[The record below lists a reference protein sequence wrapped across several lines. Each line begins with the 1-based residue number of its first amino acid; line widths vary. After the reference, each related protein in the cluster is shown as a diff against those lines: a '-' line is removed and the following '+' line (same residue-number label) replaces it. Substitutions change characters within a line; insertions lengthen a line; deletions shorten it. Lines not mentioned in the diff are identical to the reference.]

1 MDIIS
6 ALEWLESHTNLEGS
20 DPSKGSAATAA
31 ARAANLPTAGATEG
45 LSLGSMRELMAVL
58 GDPHESFRVIH
69 VTGTNGKG
77 STTRFASALLAGT
90 GLSVGTY
97 TSPNL
102 TRVNERIAYDGVMI
116 SDLDLAR
123 VLTLLSEVEPLLE
136 HRASRF
142 ELLTAAAFAW
152 FAEIGVEVAVVEV
165 GLLGRFDA
173 TNVVTADVAVV
184 TNIGK
189 DHTDGAPG
197 WEQLVASEKAGI
209 IKPDSRVVL
218 GPELDDLRSIFD
230 REPSA
235 ATYQFGREFDL
246 DANLVA
252 VGGRAISLTT
262 PWSQLEDVHLPFHGA
277 HQGENLAMAVMAV
290 EAFFDRPIDGDL
302 VDQALDAVELPG
314 RFEIV
319 GRAPTVVLD
328 GAHNPHGARAA
339 KATLDEEFARLG
351 SWVLVFGMLA
361 GKDPV
366 EMLEAI
372 GAEDFDA
379 VIVTQPRWSRA
390 LPADELAAAATSMG
404 LVVEVVPD
412 VIEAFVRARAVTNDD
427 DLVLVAGSLY
437 LVGELRS
444 AVIATTNQTPD
455 FDD

>member
-1 MDIIS
+1 
-6 ALEWLESHTNLEGS
+6 
-20 DPSKGSAATAA
+20 
-31 ARAANLPTAGATEG
+31 
-45 LSLGSMRELMAVL
+45 
-58 GDPHESFRVIH
+58 
-69 VTGTNGKG
+69 
-77 STTRFASALLAGT
+77 
-90 GLSVGTY
+90 
-97 TSPNL
+97 
-102 TRVNERIAYDGVMI
+102 MI
-116 SDLDLAR
+116 SDIDLAR
-123 VLTLLSEVEPLLE
+123 VLTLLAEVEPLLSQ
-136 HRASRF
+136 RPSRF

-152 FAEIGVEVAVVEV
+152 FAEVGVEVAVVEV

-197 WEQLVASEKAGI
+197 WERLVASEKAGI

-235 ATYQFGREFDL
+235 TTYQFGHDFEL

-262 PWSQLEDVHLPFHGA
+262 PRSRLEDIHLPFHGA
-277 HQGENLAMAVMAV
+277 HQGENLAMALMAV
-290 EAFFDRPIDGDL
+290 EAFFDRTIESEL

-319 GRAPTVVLD
+319 GRSPTVVLD
-328 GAHNPHGARAA
+328 GAHNPDGARAA
-339 KATLDEEFARLG
+339 KATLDDEFARLG

-366 EMLEAI
+366 EMLQAI

-390 LPADELAAAATSMG
+390 LPAVDLAAAAASLG
-404 LVVEVVPD
+404 LAVEVVPD
-412 VIEAFVRARAVTNDD
+412 VIEAFGRARAVTNDD
-427 DLVLVAGSLY
+427 DLVMVAGSLY
-437 LVGELRS
+437 VVGELRS
-444 AVIATTNQTPD
+444 AVIATTNQVPD
-455 FDD
+455 FED